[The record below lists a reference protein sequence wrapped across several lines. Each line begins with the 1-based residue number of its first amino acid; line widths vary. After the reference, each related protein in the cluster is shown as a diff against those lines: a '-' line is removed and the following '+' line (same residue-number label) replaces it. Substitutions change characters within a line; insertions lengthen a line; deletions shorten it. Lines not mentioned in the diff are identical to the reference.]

1 MWILLFF
8 VFNSIVIAFPAS
20 TSRLCPSSCK
30 CGPSEGLH
38 EIPNESN
45 RTESVVTMMAECWI
59 PANLPQLSCSANWDI
74 LHLQILSG
82 KSEPGNRNATS
93 TTPSMQVTVS
103 PELFANCGS
112 ITRLAIWE
120 RSQFTA
126 LPRYIL
132 RPLINLT
139 RLVIQVPSLVRL
151 PDHFLAFLPKLS
163 FVMISSCRELQ
174 TIGRLVFEACPASLK
189 TVWLNGNK
197 LSGKLPA
204 GLFRQCDLRTLW
216 LNDNQ
221 LEGLDWG
228 SLRGLTELA
237 SLRLDKNKMNGSL
250 ARCMGYR
257 SDINSSALKATP
269 MLKTLDL
276 SSNWLTSIEDFRWSG
291 MCEQTTGVNTQG
303 LCYLEELNLAQNHL
317 HWIGPTAFNG
327 LPRLERLM
335 LEGNLKLYT
344 SESLSGFAVALYALG
359 VSSKHLTKLIIP
371 VPSEDNKTGMG
382 TQTRHP
388 RVLNVCGE
396 QDQMSQQLLPR
407 SLNSVIMQINQTSCE
422 RISKESHTHSTTT
435 LSSIQSN
442 TQQSTTGY
450 VTESCTNQPVEVMD
464 LEKEGPVVS
473 FIRQMDR
480 INLLF
485 VCLGLILFGMLLGL
499 IPFCLIRLFKR
510 DSHSDQKLS
519 GQASVGHIQMH
530 PGQRICYFGTPN
542 SPGGSH
548 GSPLPM
554 CTGPKETG
562 QPIMLTSLQNATAW
576 IPVNNTHFSP
586 INYSSE
592 QIRVKPLQQNLGEA
606 YHTRRVNS
614 TGNVYHRIGRP
625 RTRRFNMQQ
634 ENPMN
639 CQFHIQ
645 LPPRPAYNQGP
656 LIFQQ
661 PLERRPLLRSSIGT
675 RTDSMY
681 QQTVETTLGG
691 SIYSLATL
699 TSHRNRTPT
708 VEQGIPQT
716 SP

>member
-1 MWILLFF
+1 MWVLLFL
-8 VFNSIVIAFPAS
+8 VYNSVVITIPVSAS
-20 TSRLCPSSCK
+20 ELCPSSCK

-38 EIPNESN
+38 EIPNEPN

-59 PANLPQLSCSANWDI
+59 PANLPQLSCSADWDI

-82 KSEPGNRNATS
+82 KSEPVSRNVTS

-103 PELFANCGS
+103 PELFVNCGS

-151 PDHFLAFLPKLS
+151 PDYFLAFLPKLS

-174 TIGRLVFEACPASLK
+174 TIGRLVFEACPVSLK
-189 TVWLNGNK
+189 TVWLSGNR

-216 LNDNQ
+216 LSDNQ
-221 LEGLDWG
+221 LESLDWG
-228 SLRGLTELA
+228 SLRGLSELI
-237 SLRLDKNKMNGSL
+237 SLRLDKNRMNGSL
-250 ARCMGYR
+250 ARCLGYR
-257 SDINSSALKATP
+257 SDVKSSALKATP
-269 MLKTLDL
+269 MLKILDL
-276 SSNWLTSIEDFRWSG
+276 SSNWLISIEDFKWSG
-291 MCEQTTGVNTQG
+291 MCEQTADVSTQG
-303 LCYLEELNLAQNHL
+303 LCYLEELNLSQNQL
-317 HWIGPTAFNG
+317 HWIGPTAFSG

-335 LEGNLKLYT
+335 LEGNLKLYS
-344 SESLSGFAVALYALG
+344 SESLSGFAVALYAIG
-359 VSSKHLTKLIIP
+359 VNNKRLTKLIIP
-371 VPSEDNKTGMG
+371 VPYEDNTTGTG
-382 TQTRHP
+382 TQTRQS
-388 RVLNVCGE
+388 RVLNVCGDR
-396 QDQMSQQLLPR
+396 DQMSQQLLPR
-407 SLNSVIMQINQTSCE
+407 SLNSVIVQLNHSSCGGTSKVPH
-422 RISKESHTHSTTT
+422 IPSTTT
-435 LSSIQSN
+435 LSSKQS
-442 TQQSTTGY
+442 TIKQSTT
-450 VTESCTNQPVEVMD
+450 ECAIDSCRNQPVELMD
-464 LEKEGPVVS
+464 LEKEGPVVN

-485 VCLGLILFGMLLGL
+485 VCLGLILFGILLGL

-510 DSHSDQKLS
+510 DSHTGPKLI
-519 GQASVGHIQMH
+519 GQASVGPIQIH
-530 PGQRICYFGTPN
+530 PGQRMCYFRTPS

-554 CTGPKETG
+554 RTVAKETG
-562 QPIMLTSLQNATAW
+562 QPIMLTSLQNQTTW

-592 QIRVKPLQQNLGEA
+592 QIRVKPPQQNLDEV
-606 YHTRRVNS
+606 YHARRVNS

-625 RTRRFNMQQ
+625 RTRRSNVQQ
-634 ENPMN
+634 GNPMN
-639 CQFHIQ
+639 GQFHIQ
-645 LPPRPAYNQGP
+645 LPPRPAFSQGP

-691 SIYSLATL
+691 SVYSLATL

-708 VEQGIPQT
+708 VEQGVPQT